1 MIYSNFNKKELLNE
15 KERLIQKL
23 EIYKRQGLKLDMSRG
38 KPSGAQLDISMPLLQ
53 QKLDYKSNGVD
64 YRNYGLPMGIPE
76 IRNLIAELLG
86 VKFEEV
92 MVLDGSSLN
101 IMFDT
106 VARAMLFG
114 AYKGAKP
121 WSRQKVKFICC
132 VPGYDRHF
140 AICEVFGIEMINV
153 AMTETGPDMDE
164 VERLVSSDES
174 VKGIWCVPKFSNP
187 DGIVYSDETVKRFAA
202 LKPKADDFR
211 IFWDNAYCVH
221 ELYEPVTLLNI
232 FDECRKRG
240 SEDMVYEFVSTSKI
254 TFSGAGVSAF
264 ITSERNMEYAKS
276 IIKYQTI
283 GPNKINQFM
292 HYCYLPT
299 VEAIREHMKEEA
311 AIIRPKF
318 EVLINRLNE
327 VKKDGLVK
335 FTEPKGGYFVS
346 IYVLDCCAKRVVEL
360 CGEAGVKLTGAGAT
374 YPYGKDPCDSN
385 IRLAPTLPPIE
396 EIETVADILCVCI
409 RLASVEKFLSK

>member
-174 VKGIWCVPKFSNP
+174 IKGIWCVPKFSNP

-232 FDECRKRG
+232 FDECRMRG

-409 RLASVEKFLSK
+409 RLASVEKFLSE

>member
-409 RLASVEKFLSK
+409 RLASVEKFLSE

>member
-1 MIYSNFNKKELLNE
+1 
-15 KERLIQKL
+15 
-23 EIYKRQGLKLDMSRG
+23 
-38 KPSGAQLDISMPLLQ
+38 
-53 QKLDYKSNGVD
+53 
-64 YRNYGLPMGIPE
+64 
-76 IRNLIAELLG
+76 
-86 VKFEEV
+86 
-92 MVLDGSSLN
+92 
-101 IMFDT
+101 
-106 VARAMLFG
+106 
-114 AYKGAKP
+114 
-121 WSRQKVKFICC
+121 
-132 VPGYDRHF
+132 
-140 AICEVFGIEMINV
+140 
-153 AMTETGPDMDE
+153 
-164 VERLVSSDES
+164 
-174 VKGIWCVPKFSNP
+174 
-187 DGIVYSDETVKRFAA
+187 
-202 LKPKADDFR
+202 
-211 IFWDNAYCVH
+211 
-221 ELYEPVTLLNI
+221 
-232 FDECRKRG
+232 
-240 SEDMVYEFVSTSKI
+240 MVYEFVSTSKI

-311 AIIRPKF
+311 AIIRHKF

-409 RLASVEKFLSK
+409 RLASVEKFLSE

>member
-114 AYKGAKP
+114 VYKGAKP

-174 VKGIWCVPKFSNP
+174 IKGIWCVPKFSNP

-409 RLASVEKFLSK
+409 RLASVEKFLSE

>member
-140 AICEVFGIEMINV
+140 AVCEVFGIEMINV

-318 EVLINRLNE
+318 ELLINRLNE

-409 RLASVEKFLSK
+409 RLASVEKFLSE

>member
-64 YRNYGLPMGIPE
+64 YRNYGLSMGIPE

-174 VKGIWCVPKFSNP
+174 IKGIWCVPKFSNP

-232 FDECRKRG
+232 FDECRMRG

-409 RLASVEKFLSK
+409 RLASVEKFLSE

>member
-174 VKGIWCVPKFSNP
+174 IKGIWCVPKFSNP

-360 CGEAGVKLTGAGAT
+360 CEEAGVKLTGAGAT

-409 RLASVEKFLSK
+409 RLASVEKLLSK

>member
-114 AYKGAKP
+114 VYKGAKP

>member
-174 VKGIWCVPKFSNP
+174 IKGIWCVPKFSNP

-360 CGEAGVKLTGAGAT
+360 CGETGVKLTGAGAT

-409 RLASVEKFLSK
+409 RLASVEKLLSK

>member
-174 VKGIWCVPKFSNP
+174 IKGIWCVPKFSNP

-409 RLASVEKFLSK
+409 RLASVEKFLSE

>member
-174 VKGIWCVPKFSNP
+174 ISSTEAPERVQIFQGVRRTISEFFGIMHTAYTNYTNP
-187 DGIVYSDETVKRFAA
+187 
-202 LKPKADDFR
+202 
-211 IFWDNAYCVH
+211 
-221 ELYEPVTLLNI
+221 
-232 FDECRKRG
+232 
-240 SEDMVYEFVSTSKI
+240 
-254 TFSGAGVSAF
+254 
-264 ITSERNMEYAKS
+264 
-276 IIKYQTI
+276 
-283 GPNKINQFM
+283 
-292 HYCYLPT
+292 
-299 VEAIREHMKEEA
+299 
-311 AIIRPKF
+311 
-318 EVLINRLNE
+318 
-327 VKKDGLVK
+327 
-335 FTEPKGGYFVS
+335 
-346 IYVLDCCAKRVVEL
+346 
-360 CGEAGVKLTGAGAT
+360 
-374 YPYGKDPCDSN
+374 
-385 IRLAPTLPPIE
+385 
-396 EIETVADILCVCI
+396 
-409 RLASVEKFLSK
+409 

>member
-114 AYKGAKP
+114 VYKGAKP

-174 VKGIWCVPKFSNP
+174 IKGIWCVPKFSNP

>member
-318 EVLINRLNE
+318 ELLINRLNE

-409 RLASVEKFLSK
+409 RLASVEKFLSE

>member
-1 MIYSNFNKKELLNE
+1 MIYSSFNEKELLNE
-15 KERLIQKL
+15 KERLLKKL
-23 EIYKRQGLKLDMSRG
+23 EGFKAQGLALDMSRG
-38 KPSGAQLDISMPLLQ
+38 KPSSAQLDISMPLLQ

-76 IRNLIAELLG
+76 IRNLFAELLG
-86 VKFEEV
+86 VKFDEV
-92 MVLDGSSLN
+92 MALDGSSLN

-114 AYKGAKP
+114 VYKGAKP
-121 WSRQKVKFICC
+121 WSQQKVKFICC

-153 AMTETGPDMDE
+153 AMTETGPNMDE

-174 VKGIWCVPKFSNP
+174 IKGIWCVPKFSNP
-187 DGIVYSDETVKRFAA
+187 DGVVYSDETVKRFAA

-221 ELYEPVTLLNI
+221 ELYEPVNLLNI
-232 FDECRKRG
+232 FDECKKLG

-264 ITSERNMEYAKS
+264 IASERNMEYAKS

-283 GPNKINQFM
+283 GPNKVNQYM

-299 VEAIREHMKEEA
+299 VDAIREHMKEEA

-318 EVLINRLNE
+318 EVLIDRLNE

-346 IYVLDCCAKRVVEL
+346 VYVLDGCAKRVVEL
-360 CGEAGVKLTGAGAT
+360 CKEVGVKLTGAGAT
-374 YPYGKDPCDSN
+374 YPYGKDPHDSN

-396 EIETVADILCVCI
+396 EIKAVADILCVCI
-409 RLASVEKFLSK
+409 RLASVEKLLNK